1 MIRIETAETG
11 ELVTFLLSGR
21 IEKEDLG
28 ELKTVL
34 EKNDKA
40 VVLDLKGVKLVD
52 REAVTFLANF
62 ETDNATITNCPPYI
76 REWIRS
82 ERAQHRND

>member
-11 ELVTFLLSGR
+11 DLVTFLLSGR

-28 ELKTVL
+28 ELKTLL

>member
-82 ERAQHRND
+82 ERA

>member
-11 ELVTFLLSGR
+11 DLVTFLLSGW

-28 ELKTVL
+28 ELKTLL
-34 EKNDKA
+34 EKNEKA

-62 ETDNATITNCPPYI
+62 ETDSASITNCPPYI

>member
-28 ELKTVL
+28 ELKTLL

>member
-11 ELVTFLLSGR
+11 DLVTFLLSGR

-28 ELKTVL
+28 ELKTLL

-40 VVLDLKGVKLVD
+40 VVLDLEGIKLVD
-52 REAVTFLANF
+52 RETITFLANF